1 MKILFYRY
9 GSICEPDI
17 LEAAQELGHTVTII
31 NEEISNKNIS
41 FADTARLV
49 GNSLLSH
56 SQDCVFTINFFPSIS
71 DVCNIFK
78 IPYISWIVDS
88 PVMEL
93 FTKSIQN
100 SWNRVF
106 LFDRIQYQEIV
117 QLNPGHIFHFPL
129 AVNINSKQ
137 NIIQKA
143 SSSLRKK
150 YSSDISFVGSLYS
163 EKCPYDKLTNIS
175 DYAKGYLDGIMEAQL
190 KVYGYYF
197 IDETL
202 TEEIIEEFKQ
212 HMPNYYE
219 CPLDNF
225 LTDKITISQLYIGN
239 KITALERA
247 LTIQTLSTYFS
258 VDLYTGSNT
267 SALPNV
273 NNRGFAK
280 TLTEMPIIFH
290 ESKINLNTT
299 SKPIRSGIPLRVF
312 DIMGCEGFVLSNYQ
326 PELIELFEPGVDFDY
341 YTSMDELVEKTN
353 YYLTHDAE
361 RKEIS
366 HNGFIKVSKSY
377 NYIIRF
383 KRLLDMAFSN

>member
-1 MKILFYRY
+1 MDLPKTFDEFVDARKQGFIRAKEFKDNGGKLAGCLCSYT
-9 GSICEPDI
+9 P
-17 LEAAQELGHTVTII
+17 QELLDAAGVATVGLCGTSSETIPDA
-31 NEEISNKNIS
+31 EKVLPKNLCPLIKS
-41 FADTARLV
+41 TYGFA
-49 GNSLLSH
+49 
-56 SQDCVFTINFFPSIS
+56 
-71 DVCNIFK
+71 
-78 IPYISWIVDS
+78 
-88 PVMEL
+88 
-93 FTKSIQN
+93 
-100 SWNRVF
+100 
-106 LFDRIQYQEIV
+106 
-117 QLNPGHIFHFPL
+117 
-129 AVNINSKQ
+129 
-137 NIIQKA
+137 
-143 SSSLRKK
+143 
-150 YSSDISFVGSLYS
+150 YS